1 MASEQDSEIVFALN
15 KGHSIMYIGISS
27 TYLNYK
33 DFKRPVGGAMKLSR
47 ACFRCFEFNSSLL
60 WLDNCNWR

>member
-1 MASEQDSEIVFALN
+1 
-15 KGHSIMYIGISS
+15 MYIGISS